1 MLLKLNQ
8 SLSSLRHYMGN
19 STRWGIRVQTPL
31 IKKRF
36 ILVLNKSDKYLVR
49 LVRVTILRLIFGS
62 STLVFQLSA
71 EFLRNH
77 FLPMFDALYNN
88 YIIS

>member
-1 MLLKLNQ
+1 
-8 SLSSLRHYMGN
+8 MGDKSADSIN
-19 STRWGIRVQTPL
+19 
-31 IKKRF
+31 KKRF
-36 ILVLNKSDKYLVR
+36 ILVLNKSDKYFVR